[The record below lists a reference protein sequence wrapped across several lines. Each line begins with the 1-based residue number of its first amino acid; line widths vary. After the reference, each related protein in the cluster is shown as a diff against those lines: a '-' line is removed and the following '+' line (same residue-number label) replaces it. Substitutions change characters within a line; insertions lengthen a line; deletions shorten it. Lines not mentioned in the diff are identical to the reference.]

1 MLMNGT
7 KDPLVPFAGGES
19 SLLGLFYKG
28 GNVRS
33 SRESVQ
39 FFVDLNAI
47 GNRPQT
53 IQTRTKEGGVVEQT
67 LWHNASSSVEVE
79 LMAIEGGGH
88 GMPQPYWRRPRLL
101 GPPPMEPNGPSMIW
115 AFFERQR
122 ARSGCYTNR
131 HCCCTIH
138 GLIG

>member
-7 KDPLVPFAGGES
+7 KDPIVPFAGGES

-67 LWHNASSSVEVE
+67 LWQNASSVEVE
-79 LMAIEGGGH
+79 LMAIEGGGQ
-88 GMPQPYWRRPRLL
+88 QPYGRRPRLL
-101 GPPPMEPNGPSMIW
+101 GPSPMEPNGPSVIW

-122 ARSGCYTNR
+122 AR
-131 HCCCTIH
+131 
-138 GLIG
+138 